1 MRGTPRRPRIGLTT
15 YWQQAS
21 WGVWQDTAAIVPG
34 NYVTIVDRAGGVPLL
49 LPPVGTDPTV
59 LEVLDGLIVIGGV
72 DVDPAKY
79 GAEPHPSSFWQPSR
93 DSHDFA
99 LTRAALEVGLPL
111 FAICRGAQVLNVALG
126 GTLHQHV
133 PDLPAGSSYQPASGR
148 FGSVEFTTVAGSLA
162 EQLLG
167 RQVTAPCYHHQSID
181 RLAEGLRATAWAA
194 DGTIEAVE
202 LDKAARPDG
211 DAPWSLGVQFHPEQ
225 NPDDTRLFQAF
236 IEAAALHN
244 TQHTREVNA
253 R

>member
-1 MRGTPRRPRIGLTT
+1 MRGTILRRPRIGLTT

-21 WGVWQDTAAIVPG
+21 WGVWQGTAAIVPG
-34 NYVTIVDRAGGVPLL
+34 NYVTAVDRAGGTPLL
-49 LPPVGTDPTV
+49 LPPVGTDPAV

-72 DVDPAKY
+72 DVDPARY

-93 DSHDFA
+93 DEHDFA
-99 LTRAALEVGLPL
+99 LTRTALHVGLPL

-133 PDLPAGSSYQPASGR
+133 PDLPAGSSYQPAPGM
-148 FGSVEFTTVAGSLA
+148 FGSVGFTTAAGSLA
-162 EQLLG
+162 EQVLG
-167 RQVTAPCYHHQSID
+167 RQATAPCYHHQSID

-202 LDKAARPDG
+202 LDETDGPDG
-211 DAPWSLGVQFHPEQ
+211 GAPWALGVQFHPEQ

-236 IEAAALHN
+236 VEAAALHSA
-244 TQHTREVNA
+244 REVHLP
-253 R
+253 